1 MCKPTLMEVATMYP
15 TGTAFTIA
23 AAAILLAPV
32 VFGIYVLWQDWR
44 RRCKLNDQAIA
55 IAAEADSFEARFEA
69 RIQAHQK
76 RLEAFEQTV
85 QPSTY
90 RRPD

>member
-1 MCKPTLMEVATMYP
+1 MCKPTPLEVATMYP

-23 AAAILLAPV
+23 AAAVFLAPV
-32 VFGIYVLWQDWR
+32 VCALFVLWQDWR

-55 IAAEADSFEARFEA
+55 KAAADAASFAA
-69 RIQAHQK
+69 QQAHQK
-76 RLEAFEQTV
+76 RLDAFAQTV
-85 QPSTY
+85 EPSTY